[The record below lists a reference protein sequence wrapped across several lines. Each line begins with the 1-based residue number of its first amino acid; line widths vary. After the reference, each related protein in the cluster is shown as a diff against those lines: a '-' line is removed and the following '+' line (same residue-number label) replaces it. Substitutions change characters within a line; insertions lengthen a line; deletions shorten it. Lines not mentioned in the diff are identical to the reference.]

1 MPSPKDILLINPW
14 IYDFTAYDFWA
25 KPLGLLQVAAL
36 FKGNTSFRLS
46 FIDCLDRDHPKLPR
60 TFHRKPDGRGPY
72 PKEEVPKP
80 AVLREVPRK
89 YSRYGIPVQL
99 FIDELKCIPSPDMVM
114 ITCTMTY
121 WYPGV
126 QIVVDLIRK
135 RFGTVPVILGGV
147 YASLMSNHAQRESG
161 ADYVCTGRAEEN
173 LRPLLKEVLG
183 DDAFSL
189 ELRPDLPLWPDYS
202 LLRDRANLPVLT
214 SRGCPYA
221 CSFCV
226 TRLLFP
232 QFQQHSPS
240 SVINLIEDLARSH
253 KTKNIAFYDDALL
266 VNKKNHIIP
275 ILEGLLQKNLSLSF
289 HTPNGLHVK
298 EIDFELATLLKKA
311 GFASLFLSQESFD
324 KNFLAESCP
333 KVEESDLETA
343 LFHLETAGYS
353 RSSINVYLIVG
364 LPDQDV
370 AGVREAI
377 QRVKKLGARPRL
389 AYYSPVPNTPDWR
402 KAVDRGYL
410 KDNDDPLLHN
420 KLTFPYLWG
429 NFSPDDFL
437 SLNVL
442 LNTDSGVKA

>member
-25 KPLGLLQVAAL
+25 KPLGLLYVAAVL
-36 FKGNTSFRLS
+36 KRNPSFRLS
-46 FIDCLDRDHPKLPR
+46 FIDCLDRDHPKLPKVSS
-60 TFHRKPDGRGPY
+60 RKPDGRGPY

-80 AVLREVPRK
+80 AVLKVVPRK

-99 FIDELKCIPSPDMVM
+99 FIDELKRIPPPDIVM

-126 QIVVDLIRK
+126 QTVVDLIRK
-135 RFGTVPVILGGV
+135 RFGAVPVILGGI
-147 YASLMSNHAQRESG
+147 YASLMSDHAQRETG
-161 ADYVCTGRAEEN
+161 ADYVCTGGAEDN
-173 LRPLLKEVLG
+173 LQTLLKEVLG
-183 DDAFSL
+183 DDAFPL

-202 LLRDRANLPVLT
+202 LLRDRANLPVIT
-214 SRGCPYA
+214 SRGCPYS

-226 TRLLFP
+226 TPLLFP
-232 QFQQHSPS
+232 QFQQYSPS
-240 SVINLIEDLARSH
+240 SVINLIEYLARSH
-253 KTKNIAFYDDALL
+253 RTKNIAFYDDALL
-266 VNKKNHIIP
+266 LNKKNHIIP
-275 ILEGLLQKNLSLSF
+275 ILEGLLQKNLALSF

-298 EIDFELATLLKKA
+298 EIDIELATLLKRA
-311 GFASLFLSQESFD
+311 DFASLFLSQESFD

-333 KVEESDLETA
+333 KVEGSDLETA
-343 LFHLETAGYS
+343 LFYLEEAGYS
-353 RSSINVYLIVG
+353 RSAINVYLIVG

-377 QRVKKLGARPRL
+377 QRVKELGARPRL

-410 KDNDDPLLHN
+410 KDGDDPLLHN

-429 NFSPDDFL
+429 NVSPEDFRTI
-437 SLNVL
+437 NAL
-442 LNTDSGVKA
+442 LNKS